1 MNFQQCRY
9 VQTIA
14 ETGSFSK
21 AAKKLFLT
29 QPNLSASIRDLEE
42 ELGVQLFERSNTG
55 AKLTDDGHDFLG
67 ELDLL
72 EGRYRKSFKKSFTVA
87 SHHYDFLSLP
97 MAHIAQRFRS
107 DYQEFQLIETTT
119 RKILKSVESFESDL
133 GIIYLDEDND
143 HILERSFQ
151 HMDLT
156 FTPLGE
162 FETKIFLGRQHP
174 LAHKKSLNL
183 KDLEGYPQVR
193 FRQESSGIHFDE
205 DPLEVLPDQQVIY
218 SNDRGSVMNLLCAS
232 DSYASGLGIVNSFI
246 KDQIVLLPL
255 KNSPKHTL
263 GFVTNNKQKQSAIIQ
278 AFIEEIQDSLLPHH

>member
-55 AKLTDDGHDFLG
+55 AKLTDDGHDFLKYAKRILG

-143 HILERSFQ
+143 HILERS
-151 HMDLT
+151 

>member
-42 ELGVQLFERSNTG
+42 ELGVLLFERSNTG
-55 AKLTDDGHDFLG
+55 AKLTDDGHDFLKYAKRILG

-72 EGRYRKSFKKSFTVA
+72 EGRYRKSFKKSFTIA

-97 MAHIAQRFRS
+97 MAHIAKRFRS

-119 RKILKSVESFESDL
+119 RKILKSVESLES
-133 GIIYLDEDND
+133 
-143 HILERSFQ
+143 SFK
-151 HMDLT
+151 HMDLA

-174 LAHKKSLNL
+174 LAKKKFLNL

-246 KDQIVLLPL
+246 KDQIVLIPL
-255 KNSPKHTL
+255 KDSPKHTL
-263 GFVTNNKQKQSAIIQ
+263 GIVTNNKQKKSAIIQ
-278 AFIEEIQDSLLPHH
+278 AFIEEIQDSLLSHH

>member
-42 ELGVQLFERSNTG
+42 ELGVLLFERSNTG
-55 AKLTDDGHDFLG
+55 AKLTDDGHDFLKYAKRILG

-72 EGRYRKSFKKSFTVA
+72 EGRYRKSFKK
-87 SHHYDFLSLP
+87 
-97 MAHIAQRFRS
+97 
-107 DYQEFQLIETTT
+107 
-119 RKILKSVESFESDL
+119 
-133 GIIYLDEDND
+133 
-143 HILERSFQ
+143 
-151 HMDLT
+151 
-156 FTPLGE
+156 
-162 FETKIFLGRQHP
+162 FLGRQHP
-174 LAHKKSLNL
+174 LAKKKSLNL
-183 KDLEGYPQVR
+183 KYLEGYPQVR

-246 KDQIVLLPL
+246 KDQIVLIPL
-255 KNSPKHTL
+255 KDSPKHTL
-263 GFVTNNKQKQSAIIQ
+263 GIVTNNKQKKSAIIQ

>member
-1 MNFQQCRY
+1 
-9 VQTIA
+9 
-14 ETGSFSK
+14 
-21 AAKKLFLT
+21 
-29 QPNLSASIRDLEE
+29 
-42 ELGVQLFERSNTG
+42 
-55 AKLTDDGHDFLG
+55 
-67 ELDLL
+67 
-72 EGRYRKSFKKSFTVA
+72 
-87 SHHYDFLSLP
+87 
-97 MAHIAQRFRS
+97 
-107 DYQEFQLIETTT
+107 
-119 RKILKSVESFESDL
+119 
-133 GIIYLDEDND
+133 
-143 HILERSFQ
+143 
-151 HMDLT
+151 MDLT

-278 AFIEEIQDSLLPHH
+278 AFIEEIQDSYYPTTKEKKMEFQTLNNGIKITRAWFWCLANFRSKKNVKKPLKMLFL

>member
-55 AKLTDDGHDFLG
+55 AKLTDDGHDFLKYAKRILG

-183 KDLEGYPQVR
+183 K
-193 FRQESSGIHFDE
+193 FDE

>member
-55 AKLTDDGHDFLG
+55 AKLTDDGHDFLKYAKRILG

-162 FETKIFLGRQHP
+162 F
-174 LAHKKSLNL
+174 
-183 KDLEGYPQVR
+183 EGYPQVR